1 MEIRASQSGYLY
13 LKNSVVL
20 GITAM
25 KLGAG
30 RETKED
36 LIDHEAGIELK
47 KVSGEYVDQNEVIMV
62 LYSSKAID
70 PNLLYDIEQ
79 VIEFKDQPF
88 ETKIII
94 EQIH

>member
-1 MEIRASQSGYLY
+1 MEIKASQSGYLY

-30 RETKED
+30 RQTKED

-47 KVSGEYVDQNEVIMV
+47 KVSGEYVEQNEVIMV

-70 PNLLYDIEQ
+70 PNLLHSINQ

>member
-1 MEIRASQSGYLY
+1 MEIKASQSGYLY

-20 GITAM
+20 GTVAL

-30 RETKED
+30 RQTKED

-47 KVSGEYVDQNEVIMV
+47 KVSGEYINQNDVIMV
-62 LYSSKAID
+62 LYSSKIID
-70 PNLLYDIEQ
+70 PNLLHDIEQ

-94 EQIH
+94 EQIY